1 MARILATNTTGI
13 AATFQPFISAMAAR
27 RSGALVGIGSMAG
40 IRRLPGHGAYCAGK
54 AAVIAYCESL
64 RGEMCSGGVK
74 VVTLCPGYIDTPLT
88 QNNRYFMPFLMQP
101 DDFAEKAFEAF
112 EAGGHL
118 PGESMAN
125 VRGSETVAV
134 DAECIV

>member
-27 RSGALVGIGSMAG
+27 RSGALVGSGSMAG

-64 RGEMCSGGVK
+64 REELCSGGVK

-88 QNNRYFMPFLMQP
+88 QNNRYFMPFLMQ
-101 DDFAEKAFEAF
+101 A
-112 EAGGHL
+112 
-118 PGESMAN
+118 
-125 VRGSETVAV
+125 R
-134 DAECIV
+134 